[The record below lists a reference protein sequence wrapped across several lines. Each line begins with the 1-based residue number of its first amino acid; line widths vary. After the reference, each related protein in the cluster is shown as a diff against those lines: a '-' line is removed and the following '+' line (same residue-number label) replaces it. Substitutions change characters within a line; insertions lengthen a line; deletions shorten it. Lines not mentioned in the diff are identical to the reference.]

1 MALANQAGRVG
12 EVRDL
17 RGRANRRRLG
27 PRLFAFLLGSW
38 ICAIGAHAAATP
50 VPTLDSPERVESA
63 DGSLQLSWGEQLAD
77 YEVRM
82 RHGEVERIVYRGR
95 MPSAHVSGLPNG
107 EYQLQVRTG
116 GDDGWSAW
124 SEPTLL
130 VVEHHPMSLV
140 WTLVALGALVFAGT
154 AVVVLRS
161 DRSAR

>member
-1 MALANQAGRVG
+1 MPA
-12 EVRDL
+12 
-17 RGRANRRRLG
+17 
-27 PRLFAFLLGSW
+27 
-38 ICAIGAHAAATP
+38 
-50 VPTLDSPERVESA
+50 PTLESPGRVESA
-63 DGSLQLSWGEQLAD
+63 DGSLQLSWGDQLAD

-82 RHGEVERIVYRGR
+82 RHGDEERIVYRGR

-107 EYQLQVRTG
+107 EYQLQARAR
-116 GDDGWSAW
+116 GDEGWSAW